1 MGIEEKISQKIS
13 EIALDNTS
21 GSSELARRSAVVML
35 EVLTDIREQASAP
48 VQVLRSPI
56 TIFAKELLKAQPKMA
71 TLFNLV
77 NRTLLIINSHTVFGD
92 AKAAVEKYIYSF
104 LAIVVSGSDN
114 ITQKFQPIIN
124 ENSVVLVHSYSATV
138 NKVLINIKNNG
149 RNFEIFSTESRPML
163 EGRKTAQALSNAHIP
178 VTFIVDSGVLF
189 ALQRS
194 SMVLFG
200 ADAITKEGIVNKI
213 GTALIAI
220 AAKAYNKPCYV
231 LSDSTK
237 FLPSSYKLALEG
249 MRAKEEIWPEASE
262 SIVVLNRYFETT
274 PLELFTAV
282 INEYGVL
289 KIPEVKLHLTNLGVS
304 SELCTEL

>member
-1 MGIEEKISQKIS
+1 MDIQEKISHKIT
-13 EIALDNTS
+13 EIAQDNTS
-21 GSSELARRSAVVML
+21 GSSELARRAAIALL
-35 EVLTDIREQASAP
+35 EILADVREQSLAP
-48 VQVLRSPI
+48 VHLLRTPV
-56 TIFAKELLKAQPKMA
+56 TIFARGLLKAQPKMA

-77 NRTLLIINSHTVFGD
+77 NRALLIINSNTAFGE

-104 LAIVVSGSDN
+104 LAIVVSGGDT
-114 ITQKFQPIIN
+114 ITQKIQPVIS

-138 NKVLINIKNNG
+138 NKVLVNIKNSG
-149 RNFEIFSTESRPML
+149 RNFEVFCTESRPML
-163 EGRKTAQALSNAHIP
+163 EGRKTAQMLAAVNIP

-194 SMVLFG
+194 TMVLFG

-213 GTALIAI
+213 GTAIIAL
-220 AAKAYNKPCYV
+220 AAKAQNKPCYV
-231 LSDSTK
+231 LADSTK
-237 FLPSSYKLALEG
+237 FLPSSYRLMIEEIHT
-249 MRAKEEIWPEASE
+249 KEEIWPEAAD

-274 PLELFTAV
+274 PLDLFTAV
-282 INEYGVL
+282 INEYGAL